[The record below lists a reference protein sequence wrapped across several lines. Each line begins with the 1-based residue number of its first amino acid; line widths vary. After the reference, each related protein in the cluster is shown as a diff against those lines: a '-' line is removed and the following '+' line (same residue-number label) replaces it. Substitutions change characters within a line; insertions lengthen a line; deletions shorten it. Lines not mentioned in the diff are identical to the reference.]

1 MPFVFS
7 DALPQS
13 FNNPAFRVLLL
24 TTLSL
29 VHIHE
34 FRIACIA
41 TARRHLSRTKQ
52 PSTCVVRSRLERSL
66 SRGTRRLSLRLF

>member
-13 FNNPAFRVLLL
+13 FNNPFRVLLL

-34 FRIACIA
+34 FRIACVAI
-41 TARRHLSRTKQ
+41 ARRHLSRTKQ
-52 PSTCVVRSRLERSL
+52 PSTCVVR
-66 SRGTRRLSLRLF
+66 

>member
-13 FNNPAFRVLLL
+13 FNNPALRVLLL

-34 FRIACIA
+34 FRVARIAVA
-41 TARRHLSRTKQ
+41 KRHLSRTKQ
-52 PSTCVVRSRLERSL
+52 PSTCVVRYRLEKSL
-66 SRGTRRLSLRLF
+66 PRGTRRLSLRLF